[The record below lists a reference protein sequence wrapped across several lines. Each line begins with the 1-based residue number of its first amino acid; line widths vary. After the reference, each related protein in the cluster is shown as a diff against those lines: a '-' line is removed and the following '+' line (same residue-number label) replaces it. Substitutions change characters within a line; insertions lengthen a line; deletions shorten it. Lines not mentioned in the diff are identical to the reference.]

1 MTSFVAVGVGGAGC
15 NATTWYKLNIGNDV
29 KTIGV
34 NTDLGHL
41 KTITRTDK
49 IIQLGKTGQGAGKD
63 PVYGAEVTKNAI
75 DEILEAIGRPD
86 VCIVTFGLGGGTGSG
101 GGPVILEALKKN
113 DILNVASVTLPFEAE
128 GAGTRTIA
136 QMKLQEV
143 IDLSDFTLVQSNE
156 VLYNALRKIDRRISL
171 PKSFNVMDRRLA
183 EFIDMIRSLDRVVG
197 LWNVDF
203 MDYRNLVKKNPGL
216 GFIGHG
222 RGETI
227 MKALEQSL
235 RGQMLDVELYGA
247 AGALL
252 NIQACEETPMEKI
265 VGTINE
271 IKEEYGIADIKPGV
285 VLREDLPEVLVV
297 ATRVRSKIVENIL
310 QGRIVYAEKNRV

>member
-1 MTSFVAVGVGGAGC
+1 MFRFTGQVHIFHVLRRLQVGEIPGCERSRYEIEPGAVPGVVHVNEDSMFAVRVYRRGS
-15 NATTWYKLNIGNDV
+15 LMI
-29 KTIGV
+29 TIG
-34 NTDLGHL
+34 
-41 KTITRTDK
+41 
-49 IIQLGKTGQGAGKD
+49 
-63 PVYGAEVTKNAI
+63 
-75 DEILEAIGRPD
+75 
-86 VCIVTFGLGGGTGSG
+86 
-101 GGPVILEALKKN
+101 AL
-113 DILNVASVTLPFEAE
+113 
-128 GAGTRTIA
+128 
-136 QMKLQEV
+136 
-143 IDLSDFTLVQSNE
+143 DF
-156 VLYNALRKIDRRISL
+156 RRISL